1 MDDSLKFWG
10 SFVLIAAA
18 GIFGFWWMGGVID
31 DRLDEDAR
39 KRAVWCR
46 GAKVVS
52 VGGCIARV
60 ASAA

>member
-1 MDDSLKFWG
+1 
-10 SFVLIAAA
+10 
-18 GIFGFWWMGGVID
+18 MGGVID